1 MDPPL
6 ASPPMPPFLQ
16 REPQDPS
23 AAIAAIAACWIGE
36 WSNRRQIEANL
47 RRGGPPA
54 PELSRE
60 GRWMRVERLE
70 APQLGPCV
78 IYFEEV
84 RESVP
89 GLAHRQ
95 RVMALTAVEGP
106 EEEAAGGVVVARQL
120 FFREGPPYDRPPLPA
135 AAVAALGPE
144 AFRREPG
151 CDLVFRWE
159 AGPQRW
165 RGSMRP
171 CACRYE
177 HPVSGPVYAEFEM
190 LLAPDQLWYR
200 DRSLHWPAHTIRG
213 EVDGFSWLL
222 FDRCGAGAPGG
233 RLAEGEALV
242 APGVYAGVFRRYD
255 AGGQLLE
262 TVSSQVVIRLREE
275 NGRLLYHQ
283 TNLYTPGEGS
293 SQRIDSHGEIRDG
306 RIWFANERL
315 QGWCQ
320 PAAGAGGT
328 PGYLL
333 AMTFT
338 DGSGLQLQEHAVVS
352 ADGRRRY
359 RVAQY
364 FRNDHLV
371 RRTLIDEERVSA
383 DWAAW
388 DREHPP

>member
-1 MDPPL
+1 
-6 ASPPMPPFLQ
+6 MPSSHPGD
-16 REPQDPS
+16 PQDP
-23 AAIAAIAACWIGE
+23 AAPLGALASCWIGE
-36 WSNRRQIEANL
+36 WSNRRQVEANL

-54 PELSRE
+54 PELTRE

-70 APQLGPCV
+70 APQLGPHV
-78 IYFEEV
+78 LYFEEY

-95 RVMALTAVEGP
+95 RVMALAVAQASEGEP
-106 EEEAAGGVVVARQL
+106 WGAAGEGLVVARQL

-135 AAVAALGPE
+135 AAVATLGPE

-159 AGPQRW
+159 GEQRRW

-190 LLAPDQLWYR
+190 VLAQDQLWYR

-222 FDRCGAGAPGG
+222 FDRCGQGAPAG

-255 AGGQLLE
+255 AEGQLRE
-262 TVSSQVVIRLREE
+262 TFSSEVVCRLREE
-275 NGRLLYHQ
+275 SGRLLYHQ
-283 TNLYTPGEGS
+283 TNLYSPSEGP
-293 SQRIDSHGEIRDG
+293 SQRIDSHGELRDG

-320 PAAGAGGT
+320 PVEAAGGVGGAR
-328 PGYLL
+328 GYLL

-352 ADGRRRY
+352 ADGRRRS

-364 FRNDHLV
+364 FQNDHLV
-371 RRTLIDEERVSA
+371 RRTLIDEEKVSD

-388 DREHPP
+388 DQAHPP